1 LSIISFINQLIDLK
15 ISMVGGAVKCL
26 GRLRRMDSGFERSLV
41 DVDGVFPPGA
51 YYSHGIV
58 TSGRLLFVAG
68 QVAVDE
74 NGDLVGRDDAAT
86 QARQVLT
93 NLQRVIEAANGRME
107 DVARTTVYLTR
118 WEDRGPV
125 GEVREEFFRA
135 PPPANTLL
143 VVSSLARPE
152 YLVEIDAIV
161 PLR

>member
-1 LSIISFINQLIDLK
+1 MEN
-15 ISMVGGAVKCL
+15 
-26 GRLRRMDSGFERSLV
+26 GFERSMV
-41 DVDGVFPPGA
+41 EVDGVFPPGA

-74 NGDLVGRDDAAT
+74 NGDLVGENDVAA

-93 NLQRVIEAANGRME
+93 NLKRVVESAGGRME

-118 WEDRGPV
+118 LDDRGPV
-125 GEVREEFFRA
+125 GEVRGEFFPA

-143 VVSSLARPE
+143 VVTSLARPE

-161 PLR
+161 PIR